1 MRDGLSKEQSKVLF
15 EEVANYFS
23 LFSEPTRLKIMS
35 ALCSGEKSVNEIVEC
50 VESTQA
56 NVSRQINML
65 YRSKVLARRKEGTQV
80 FYKIDDRKTLKMC
93 QTVCDEIANK
103 IGMEIEG

>member
-1 MRDGLSKEQSKVLF
+1 MLTKNLTKKQQQELF
-15 EEVANYFS
+15 EEVASYFS

-35 ALCSGEKSVNEIVEC
+35 ALCDGEKSVNAIVEL

-65 YRSKVLARRKEGTQV
+65 YRAKVLARRKDGTQV
-80 FYKIDDRKTLKMC
+80 FYKITDKKTLKMC
-93 QTVCDEIANK
+93 QSVCSEIAGK
-103 IGMEIEG
+103 ISHPH